1 MKKLLVLSIATF
13 FIYDS
18 FCQDVR
24 LSFSNDFKIAE
35 KHYKDQA
42 VTNSVYEDNHFFTVT
57 NDGVSGTKWLFTKL
71 YDIKF
76 SATLQKYDKDMNLVK
91 ELKVDNGNKNFG
103 PLMPKLL
110 LFNKQLL
117 LASFKSDDDQSFSLY
132 LRKINDDD
140 LSTDT
145 PEKICTIKQ
154 ENVGAFKIES
164 LINSGI
170 IYFCMSPD
178 NQKMLLAC
186 KSAVGKIQIYV
197 LNDKL
202 NVVNKGIANI
212 NLSDFTIP
220 SAVVTSDN
228 KACLVLKG
236 KEETKIIC
244 FNSDGKKSDIHYRAE
259 GEMDLNVT
267 KVKLAKDG
275 KKIYIFSTN
284 TNTELAKAWCNG
296 FEIAQIDCNT
306 LKLSKPL
313 KYDFT
318 PEFMALMVKKGAA
331 VKHKRNYYIYNF
343 NPELVELNNGKIAIV
358 GSPKGIQTTDYSS
371 FDANGNYRSKSA
383 SEMKVG
389 PVIIFF
395 PDENGKT
402 FNETFVPRECSFVRV
417 DVGGVGPIQIIHPLY
432 MPESST
438 GFVVSTIQNKILIIY
453 NDNSKNLSIAENEK
467 AKVSKSESDLALA
480 EALIDEDRKLEY
492 RKLLSEKQQGRAT
505 YYLENAIPTSS
516 NSIVFPIGKAG
527 IGFKSNKTFYSKWC
541 FVDLD

>member
-1 MKKLLVLSIATF
+1 MKKLLVLSIAIF
-13 FIYDS
+13 FISDS
-18 FCQDVR
+18 FCQDVK

-35 KHYKDQA
+35 KHYKDQV
-42 VTNSVYEDNHFFTVT
+42 VTNSVYEDNDFFTVT
-57 NDGVSGTKWLFTKL
+57 NDGISGTRWLFTKL

-91 ELKVDNGNKNFG
+91 ELKVDKGNKIFG

-110 LFNKQLL
+110 LFNQQLL
-117 LASFKSDDDQSFSLY
+117 LASFKSDNDQSFSLY
-132 LRKINDDD
+132 LTKINEDD
-140 LSTDT
+140 LSTGT
-145 PEKICTIKQ
+145 PEKICTIQQ

-170 IYFCMSPD
+170 FYFCMSPD

-186 KSAVGKIQIYV
+186 KSAVGKIQIYI
-197 LNDKL
+197 LDDKL
-202 NVVNKGIANI
+202 KVVNKGIANV

-244 FNSDGKKSDIHYRAE
+244 FNSNGKKSDIHYKAD

-267 KVKLAKDG
+267 KVKLANDG

-284 TNTELAKAWCNG
+284 TNTKLAKTWCNG
-296 FEIAQIDCNT
+296 FEIAQLDCNT
-306 LKLSKPL
+306 FNLSKPL

-318 PEFMALMVKKGAA
+318 PEFTALMFKKGAA
-331 VKHKRNYYIYNF
+331 IKYKRNFYIYNF
-343 NPELVELNNGKIAIV
+343 DPQLIELDNGKIAIV
-358 GSPKGIQTTDYSS
+358 GSPIGTLTTDYSS
-371 FDANGNYRSKSA
+371 FDANGNFHGKSA

-389 PVIIFF
+389 PVITFF

-402 FNETFVPRECSFVRV
+402 FNETLVPREGSFLRV
-417 DVGGVGPIQIIHPLY
+417 EHGGVDPIQILHPLH

-438 GFVVSTIQNKILIIY
+438 GFVVSAIQNKILIIY
-453 NDNSKNLSIAENEK
+453 NDNSKNLSIGENEK
-467 AKVSKSESDLALA
+467 TKVSKSESDLALV
-480 EALIDEDRKLEY
+480 EALIDEDQKLEY

-516 NSIVFPIGKAG
+516 NSIVFPIGKEG
-527 IGFKSNKTFYSKWC
+527 MGFKSNKTFYSKWC